1 MDLKELKNIA
11 DNAHSEGEKRTE
23 LINEAVSKYKEFKNL
38 CNELSPYIEKLV
50 AMKKEDLYQE
60 FEVYFS
66 ANGFEITKS
75 NNKSLAN
82 YNGVS
87 VALEDE
93 SPEILEDEKV
103 ISLRVPAKHLYDGIV
118 IRAKEFDSDKFYFKN
133 ILRHNDEHIGFE
145 NYEEIIQRINK
156 TNELEHLILKINEN
170 IEWYKETQREIEMG
184 KIKLVY
190 SLYKSDKEFNTF
202 EDLFKAL

>member
-11 DNAHSEGEKRTE
+11 DNAQSEGVKRSE
-23 LINEAVSKYKEFKNL
+23 LITVAISKFKEFKDL
-38 CNELSPYIEKLV
+38 CNELSPFIEKLV
-50 AMKKEDLYQE
+50 AIKKEDLYHE

-66 ANGFEITKS
+66 ANGFEITKN

-87 VALEDE
+87 IALEDE
-93 SPEILEDEKV
+93 SPEILEIEKV
-103 ISLRVPAKHLYDGIV
+103 ISIRVPAKQLYDGIV

-133 ILRHNDEHIGFE
+133 NLKHNDEFIGFG
-145 NYEEIIQRINK
+145 NYEEIIQK
-156 TNELEHLILKINEN
+156 SKKPNELEHLIIKINEN
-170 IEWYKETQREIEMG
+170 IDWYKETLTEIEKG

-190 SLYKSDKEFNTF
+190 SLYKTDKEFNTF
-202 EDLFKAL
+202 EELFKAL